1 MPEAKTV
8 LVTGASGFI
17 AKHICL
23 KLLNAGY
30 DVRGS
35 LRSLAR
41 SREVVDAVKPYLTYD
56 GDLDRRLTFVALD
69 LANDAG
75 WDEAMKGAD
84 ILMHTASP
92 FPLEQPKDADE
103 VIRPAVDG
111 TLRALKAARSAGVNR
126 VVLTSS
132 IAAITS
138 RPLDAGR
145 TQYDESDW
153 TDPTD
158 PATTPYVK
166 SKTLAEQAAWDFV
179 RDSEPEMAL
188 TVINPGFVLG
198 PPLDTHFGTSLQV
211 VQRVLRS
218 QDPAL
223 PNFGFATVD
232 VRDIAEMHVKAL
244 SRPESVGKRLIGADR
259 FYWFVDM
266 AKTLAAAY
274 PERKITTRRAPNW
287 LVKMLGL
294 FDKSIRTIIPNLD
307 RRQDV
312 SNAQAKR
319 ILGIDFID
327 VEDSIRAS
335 ADFLIGNDLVR

>member
-1 MPEAKTV
+1 MPDAKTV

-35 LRSLAR
+35 LRNPAR
-41 SREVVDAVKPYLTYD
+41 GDEVVDAVKPHLID
-56 GDLDRRLTFVALD
+56 ERDLDRRLTFVALD
-69 LANDAG
+69 LADDAG
-75 WDEAMKGAD
+75 WNEAMKDVDA
-84 ILMHTASP
+84 LMHTASP
-92 FPLEQPKDADE
+92 FPLEQPRNEDE

-111 TLRALKAARSAGVNR
+111 TLRALTAAHKAGVKR

-132 IAAITS
+132 VVAIMNKT
-138 RPLDAGR
+138 LEAGR
-145 TQYDESDW
+145 TQYDETDW
-153 TDPTD
+153 TDTTD
-158 PATTPYVK
+158 PAATPYAK
-166 SKTLAEQAAWDFV
+166 SKTLAERAAWDFV
-179 RDSEPEMAL
+179 RDVAPEIEL
-188 TVINPGFVLG
+188 TVINPGFVIG
-198 PPLDTHFGTSLQV
+198 PPLDRHFGTSLSV

-223 PNFGFATVD
+223 PNFGFASVD

-244 SRPESVGKRLIGADR
+244 STPASVGKRFIGANR
-259 FYWFVDM
+259 FYWYVDM

-274 PERKITTRRAPNW
+274 PEWKITTRRAPNW
-287 LVKMLGL
+287 LVRLLGS
-294 FDKSIRTIIPNLD
+294 FDKAVRTIIPNLD

-312 SNAQAKR
+312 SNAQAKQ

-327 VEDSIRAS
+327 VEDSLRAS
-335 ADFLIGNDLVR
+335 ADFLLSNNLVK